1 MAPVPARIEWPE
13 MSSTDQVHVALFT
26 PGYPYVGAAMR
37 AVELS
42 RRPGAAFSW
51 RVGEPLSPLRDTF
64 ARSLLETEATHALM
78 LEGDVVPPP
87 DVVDRLMQ
95 ADAPVVTAAYPQW
108 VDERLSANV
117 QALVDTS
124 WSDTIPTR
132 VFPVRRCLLGC
143 ILVRRDVFTTV
154 PPPWF
159 LSTMTED
166 RFVTDDEWFCRAVR
180 HARLSIVCDGSVTC
194 ASIWHGSNLL
204 ALTGG
209 SIHQT

>member
-108 VDERLSANV
+108 VANLSSKLEPNQSPSAAV
-117 QALVDTS
+117 STPGGRWAPKEAAMRIAIARSTS
-124 WSDTIPTR
+124 WCSR
-132 VFPVRRCLLGC
+132 
-143 ILVRRDVFTTV
+143 
-154 PPPWF
+154 
-159 LSTMTED
+159 
-166 RFVTDDEWFCRAVR
+166 
-180 HARLSIVCDGSVTC
+180 
-194 ASIWHGSNLL
+194 
-204 ALTGG
+204 
-209 SIHQT
+209 